1 MIDPAA
7 EKVLEL
13 WNKLKPGDRQVVM
26 RLLRSMTTKL
36 ATNRHLGFV
45 DSAPL
50 GWPLPEVEHCPG
62 AIAYANKTLDEAQ
75 ERMRRWAQQERLKR
89 HPGVLGFDGGVE

>member
-1 MIDPAA
+1 MIDPANRAPANRTDPAA

-13 WNKLKPGDRQVVM
+13 WSKLKPGDRQVVM

-45 DSAPL
+45 DCWFCRTQDNCYLFQGRPRCRACKRRHARDGTTSIL
-50 GWPLPEVEHCPG
+50 SPG
-62 AIAYANKTLDEAQ
+62 
-75 ERMRRWAQQERLKR
+75 
-89 HPGVLGFDGGVE
+89 

>member
-1 MIDPAA
+1 MIGPADRTGHPANRTDPAA

-13 WNKLKPGDRQVVM
+13 WNKLVM

-45 DSAPL
+45 DCWFCRTQDNCYLFQGRPRCRACKRRHTRDGNVSVL
-50 GWPLPEVEHCPG
+50 SPG
-62 AIAYANKTLDEAQ
+62 
-75 ERMRRWAQQERLKR
+75 
-89 HPGVLGFDGGVE
+89 

>member
-1 MIDPAA
+1 MRG
-7 EKVLEL
+7 L
-13 WNKLKPGDRQVVM
+13 QVG
-26 RLLRSMTTKL
+26 LRKL
-36 ATNRHLGFV
+36 AAHGATVKSAYARHEDTVCALC
-45 DSAPL
+45 SAPL
-50 GWPLPEVEHCPG
+50 GWPLPAVEHCPG